1 MAKGRKPRAGGASA
15 SPQVSRA
22 NKADIR
28 AILGASG
35 SGKTTYVMQQLRQDK
50 PDRLLIWDTKG
61 EFSQEGYAAPVR
73 SISELVAAVR
83 KSEKWKLALIPY
95 GTPNERRKLFDMF
108 AALAFAAGRCTVVAE
123 EISGVAVG
131 GKINAPGWQ
140 DIINRG
146 RTYGLTVY
154 ALSQRPA
161 LMDKETLGNASVIRC
176 GRLAWKADA
185 KIMADCLFIPQDA
198 LLQLHDLEFYER
210 EKGTTTHGQI
220 VINP

>member
-1 MAKGRKPRAGGASA
+1 MLRPRKPPVAKGSA
-15 SPQVSRA
+15 APQVSRA

-61 EFSQEGYAAPVR
+61 EFSQEGYATAVR

-83 KSEKWKLALIPY
+83 NSEKWKLALIPY
-95 GTPNERRKLFDMF
+95 GTPAERRKLFDMF

-146 RTYGLTVY
+146 RTFGLTVY

-185 KIMADCLFIPQDA
+185 KIMADCLFVNADELLALQDMEFLERRKGLTERGKLA
-198 LLQLHDLEFYER
+198 L
-210 EKGTTTHGQI
+210 
-220 VINP
+220 

>member
-1 MAKGRKPRAGGASA
+1 MLFVASRHRENTPVAKGSA
-15 SPQVSRA
+15 APQVGSA

-61 EFSQEGYAAPVR
+61 EFSQEGYATAVR

-95 GTPNERRKLFDMF
+95 GTPAERRKLFDMF

-123 EISGVAVG
+123 VISGVAVG

-140 DIINRG
+140 G
-146 RTYGLTVY
+146 GAHVW
-154 ALSQRPA
+154 P
-161 LMDKETLGNASVIRC
+161 
-176 GRLAWKADA
+176 
-185 KIMADCLFIPQDA
+185 DCLRLVA
-198 LLQLHDLEFYER
+198 TAR
-210 EKGTTTHGQI
+210 THGQGNI
-220 VINP
+220 GQCVRHPLRAAGMEGRCQNHG